1 MTQVIQRNFCNFCNF
16 DIFEGI
22 QWLEFAHQKL
32 SPSENVDFLPQ
43 GIRELNRHISQ
54 AKQIHDHFLETRG
67 VVSKIH
73 RCNRIPF
80 DTKLR
85 KKKKYKVALRENS
98 LKRVEKDKE
107 LLPLYEEFKNVKKYT
122 KDEPSFIG
130 ESDVRQNFE
139 DVCVGETHR

>member
-1 MTQVIQRNFCNFCNF
+1 MY
-16 DIFEGI
+16 FEGI

-32 SPSENVDFLPQ
+32 SPSKNVDFLPE
-43 GIRELNRHISQ
+43 GFKELNRHISQ

-85 KKKKYKVALRENS
+85 KKKKYKVALKENS
-98 LKRVEKDKE
+98 LQRVEKDKE
-107 LLPLYEEFKNVKKYT
+107 LLPLYQEFKNVKQYS
-122 KDEPSFIG
+122 KDETAPIG

-139 DVCVGETHR
+139 DVCVAWNQRNYRHLRL